1 MASFGSY
8 AVGQILTA
16 AELNAEGTWTTY
28 TPTLGGVT
36 LGNGTRTAK
45 YYQFNKIGFVSLDFT
60 LGSTSDIT
68 GDFSCPLP
76 SAWTAA
82 STGAGIALVQAN
94 GTVNPSYWRVNA
106 AGDAILVRALKVDVT
121 YAASAN
127 FSTIIP
133 GGNWIANDFV
143 RFVAVLE
150 LT

>member
-1 MASFGSY
+1 MT
-8 AVGQILTA
+8 AVGDFAVGEVLTA
-16 AELNAEGTWTTY
+16 ASLNEIGVWSTY
-28 TPTLGGVT
+28 APTLGNVT

-45 YYQFNKIGFVSLDFT
+45 YYKMNKIGFVSLDFT

-76 SAWTAA
+76 SGWTAA
-82 STGAGIALVQAN
+82 TTGAGIALVTAN
-94 GTVNPSYWRVNA
+94 GTVNPSYWRINT

-127 FSTIIP
+127 FSTVIP

-143 RFVAVLE
+143 RFVATIE